1 MAKLKIKRAVS
12 FVMAT
17 VLSLTA
23 FMGVGTNTA
32 FAAAGEKTNVY
43 MVDFPRDGD
52 ANYDGVWGYNNLTL
66 KNGWH
71 TGSATHT
78 NLKAI
83 GSFSGN
89 VGYCIEPGVHL
100 SMGQSM
106 TQYDENYFNN
116 IQANGVI
123 SGDEIRQYI
132 GRILQ
137 YGYRGTISTSWR
149 SQNEAAANSIAHA
162 YATQLL
168 IWETIVG
175 ERDANF
181 NHKAA
186 SGCSNVKDVVN
197 AAHPL
202 RSKIFSYYDSMVANI
217 QKHTVVPS
225 FCNRSVGSAKTLEL
239 EWDGSKYTTTLT
251 DANNVLSNYSFSAS
265 ISGVSF
271 STNGNKLTVSME
283 KAPSDAFTIT
293 ASKKN
298 SVRRGVVVWSEGKH
312 GTGSSVQDVVSY
324 AQEVGDPVSGYVK
337 MKVSYGSCQIVKTS
351 EDGKVDG
358 INFTISGNGINQTV
372 TTANGGKFQL
382 DNLMP
387 GVYTV
392 TEQSIDKYVPQE
404 THRVTVVAGQVATV
418 NFNNVLKRG
427 DLQVVKSS
435 EDNLVEGVKFHLY
448 GTSLAGIAVDQYA
461 VTDANGVA
469 TFKDVLISGSEP
481 YTVEEVDTEV
491 RYVVPENQTA
501 AIQWKSVT
509 KRDFS
514 NILKKFTVTVTKSD
528 KEEGTAQGDATLAG
542 AVYGIYKGETLVD
555 KYVTD
560 ANGQFTT
567 KEYICDTDWTVRE
580 ITPSEGYL
588 LDKTIHKV
596 GADPKLYEVE
606 HNLTANDVTEQVMKG
621 NIAVIKHTDDGETKI
636 ETPEKG
642 AEFEVYL
649 KSSGSYDAA
658 EEDERDTLVCDENG
672 FAQSKDMPYG
682 VYTVH
687 QTKGWE
693 GRELMS
699 DFDVF
704 ISKDGQT
711 YRYLINNANFESFI
725 KVVKKDAE
733 TGKTIPYAGAGF
745 QIYDPAGNKVT
756 MTFTYPTPTTIDTFY
771 TDADGQLVTPEK
783 LEYGKG
789 YSLVEVQ
796 APYGYVLDSTPV
808 SFDVTEENAT
818 QEGTIK
824 LVKVEKPNMAQ
835 KGTISVEKTGE
846 VFFGVNV
853 SGEEGKDVIYQP
865 VYKVKGLTGATYE
878 ITADED
884 VVTPDGTLRYQ
895 KGDVVD
901 TITTDEEGIAKS
913 KELYL
918 GKYTVT
924 ETKAP
929 EGMVINKDGHQVELT
944 YAGQEVAVTETATSF
959 YNERQKV
966 KISLEKVL
974 EQDETFGIGKNDELK
989 NISFGLYAKEDIVSE
1004 SGTVIPADGLI
1015 EIIGLA
1021 EDGTATVATDLPF
1034 GSYYIKEMATDEH
1047 YILNDEQYA
1056 FTFDYAGQ
1064 DTETV
1069 EIKGMIT
1076 TIYKKLVTNSVA
1088 YMMMARLGINVGEYF
1103 EAEDFRDVTNFN
1115 TQETLNALGFATSD
1129 IAEMGLSEISKTIRA
1144 LSRNN
1149 RIIEADRQSGYN
1161 RDENTTERSG
1171 KNERDHIHDGRGLQP
1186 SGSDLARTAGA
1197 GGGQMVTDEENISQG
1212 TAQSP
1217 VLQSPDERN
1226 PDKAFVGSTAEGE
1239 RTGGNSGAGDGSQG
1253 GTDRTDESRRH
1264 DELGSADEQHQE
1276 LGSGD
1281 RESTGHL
1288 RLEHYDRNHEDKSL
1302 PFFHSDKDIN
1312 EILRTTPHL
1321 SASLEEIK
1329 DFYERTQ
1336 DNVERTEF
1344 IKSIFN
1350 HDYTELTLEDGRTVG
1365 YKTFQNVLHL
1375 WEGHYESRT
1384 KQSYYDWGV
1393 IARHF
1398 EAMRLLGEL
1407 NDRMKPLPSMDGQL
1421 SLILDGQAGA
1431 DKTSAFSFSQEMI
1444 DAVLTRGSGIS
1455 NGKMRI
1461 YEQFEKSL
1469 SVKENVDFLKNEYG
1483 WGGSAPVIIGTG
1495 INEQHDGKG
1504 ISLARG
1510 FGNDAPKLTLKWTQV
1525 EKRIGELI
1533 RMDRYLNP
1541 KEKEYYPKD

>member
-23 FMGVGTNTA
+23 FMGVGANTA

-52 ANYDGVWGYNNLTL
+52 ANYDGVWGHNNLTL

-89 VGYCIEPGVHL
+89 VGYCIEPGVYL

-202 RSKIFSYYDSMVANI
+202 RSKIFSYYDSMVASI

-225 FCNRSVGSAKTLEL
+225 FCNRSAGSAKTLEL

-435 EDNLVEGVKFHLY
+435 EDNLVEGVKFRLY

-501 AIQWKSVT
+501 PIQWKSVT

-621 NIAVIKHTDDGETKI
+621 NIAIIKHTDDGETKI

-649 KSSGSYDAA
+649 KSSGNYDAA

-745 QIYDPAGNKVT
+745 QIYDPSGNKVT
-756 MTFTYPTPTTIDTFY
+756 MSFTYPTPTTIDTFY

-835 KGTISVEKTGE
+835 KGSISVEKTGE

-865 VYKVKGLTGATYE
+865 VYKVKGLAGATYK

-884 VVTPDGTLRYQ
+884 VVTPDGTLRYH

-901 TITTDEEGIAKS
+901 TITTDEEGTAKS

-966 KISLEKVL
+966 KISLEKML

-1069 EIKGMIT
+1069 EIKVNDGKPIENKLIYGSVSGKKVDENGEALAGAVIGIFKADETEFTAEHAFMTVKSGEDGSFAFKKVPYGNWIVKEIEAPEGFVLDGT
-1076 TIYKKLVTNSVA
+1076 AHAVTIDWNEQV
-1088 YMMMARLGINVGEYF
+1088 I
-1103 EAEDFRDVTNFN
+1103 EAEITNEYIHGNIRLTKVDADYPDNKLTGATFEVYKDVN
-1115 TQETLNALGFATSD
+1115 
-1129 IAEMGLSEISKTIRA
+1129 
-1144 LSRNN
+1144 
-1149 RIIEADRQSGYN
+1149 
-1161 RDENTTERSG
+1161 
-1171 KNERDHIHDGRGLQP
+1171 
-1186 SGSDLARTAGA
+1186 
-1197 GGGQMVTDEENISQG
+1197 
-1212 TAQSP
+1212 
-1217 VLQSPDERN
+1217 
-1226 PDKAFVGSTAEGE
+1226 
-1239 RTGGNSGAGDGSQG
+1239 GDGKL
-1253 GTDRTDESRRH
+1253 DDK
-1264 DELGSADEQHQE
+1264 DELVGNLEETSVGIYEIQE
-1276 LGSGD
+1276 LLYGKYLVKETKAPEGFVLDEGVYSVSITED
-1281 RESTGHL
+1281 EKT
-1288 RLEHYDRNHEDKSL
+1288 YDVENKAGVG
-1302 PFFHSDKDIN
+1302 FIN
-1312 EILRTTPHL
+1312 QAMKGNLK
-1321 SASLEEIK
+1321 IK
-1329 DFYERTQ
+1329 
-1336 DNVERTEF
+1336 
-1344 IKSIFN
+1344 
-1350 HDYTELTLEDGRTVG
+1350 
-1365 YKTFQNVLHL
+1365 
-1375 WEGHYESRT
+1375 
-1384 KQSYYDWGV
+1384 
-1393 IARHF
+1393 
-1398 EAMRLLGEL
+1398 
-1407 NDRMKPLPSMDGQL
+1407 
-1421 SLILDGQAGA
+1421 
-1431 DKTSAFSFSQEMI
+1431 KTSS
-1444 DAVLTRGSGIS
+1444 
-1455 NGKMRI
+1455 
-1461 YEQFEKSL
+1461 
-1469 SVKENVDFLKNEYG
+1469 
-1483 WGGSAPVIIGTG
+1483 
-1495 INEQHDGKG
+1495 DGKVE
-1504 ISLARG
+1504 G
-1510 FGNDAPKLTLKWTQV
+1510 FTFRITGVNGYDSTFTTDKNGEIFVDGL
-1525 EKRIGELI
+1525 RIGEYTVSEVSDNVSAGYILPADKKI
-1533 RMDRYLNP
+1533 TVQADSTVEIEMHNELRDTP
-1541 KEKEYYPKD
+1541 KTGDDSRTGLWMVLAGLSAAGIAATVIASKRKKKKEGNE